1 MPSAACST
9 FYVTINMTDHNC
21 DNEVAHTHNHSL
33 PAVGDVVV
41 RAPDSARAGEKKV
54 AGYNSEPDREHL
66 YVAASSIKTNEIRSS
81 IQP

>member
-41 RAPDSARAGEKKV
+41 RAPDSARAGE
-54 AGYNSEPDREHL
+54 
-66 YVAASSIKTNEIRSS
+66 
-81 IQP
+81 